1 MRMGRTIVLY
11 PPDHALAL
19 TRALHVFDIIAAR
32 PEISDEE
39 VIAMLVEEG
48 IDPVDAVLLVGFV
61 PCAMSYPVVK
71 RMGATGLSSHYM
83 VRKQSGRTVLL
94 PLEAEHYFTA
104 ALAWAEEILAMPR
117 ERRPVSLEA
126 FNAVVHRSPVLNAAE
141 RFLESFGPDALQGAL
156 SSPLVVCGITAEQIK
171 ASRRGRGRERQWWQF
186 WRR

>member
-1 MRMGRTIVLY
+1 MRY

-19 TRALHVFDIIAAR
+19 ARVLHVFNIIAAR

-39 VIAMLVEEG
+39 IIGMLVEEG
-48 IDPVDAVLLVGFV
+48 IEPVDAVLLVCFV
-61 PCAMSYPVVK
+61 PCAMSYSVVK
-71 RMGATGLSSHYM
+71 RMGATNLPTHYM
-83 VRKQSGRTVLL
+83 VRNQSGRTVLL

-126 FNAVVHRSPVLNAAE
+126 FNAVVHRSAVLNAAE
-141 RFLESFGPDALQGAL
+141 RFLESYGPDALQGAV
-156 SSPLVVCGITAEQIK
+156 SSPLVVCGITAELIK
-171 ASRRGRGRERQWWQF
+171 ASRRRSDRERPWWQF